1 MTLWYDR
8 WQSPIG
14 VLHMVGDATHLR
26 VLAYDANWPRLKE
39 RLGPMGERGPMSER
53 ETALSALLKRELG
66 EYFAGR
72 RRSFTVPL
80 RPQGTVFQQRVWDAL
95 GAIPYGATATYRDQ
109 AQTIGQPAAVRAVGH
124 ANGQNP
130 ISILVPCHRVIASS
144 GALAG
149 YAGGLPAKEFLLRL
163 ERTAHH
169 EGMMK
174 DTAA

>member
-8 WQSPIG
+8 WQSPVG

-26 VLAYDANWPRLKE
+26 VLAYDANWPRLRE
-39 RLGPMGERGPMSER
+39 RMGPMSEG
-53 ETALSALLKRELG
+53 ETALSVLLKRELSD
-66 EYFAGR
+66 YFAGR
-72 RRSFTVPL
+72 RRRFTVPL
-80 RPQGTVFQQRVWDAL
+80 RPQGTTFQLRVWDAL
-95 GAIPYGATATYRDQ
+95 GAIPYGATASYRDQ

-149 YAGGLPAKEFLLRL
+149 YAGGLPAKEFLLTL
-163 ERTAHH
+163 ERAAHH